1 MNPTFPATPYTG
13 PVIATIDDPVSRQ
26 HLSYDSWLFNERTR
40 NWAAYMSHMQQKQQ
54 ELRIRVLQQQ
64 YQNSM
69 AKFYE
74 QQLREQQLREQQ
86 RQALEAQQQQ
96 EEQRQKQQDQ
106 ADMESYL
113 KEIDEQHQQQARE
126 AEEEAV
132 EDDADAWYEAAEQFA
147 KSCRAEALQERRAER
162 RERQREVRRDRRAF
176 ARADK
181 ALGKLVQDHSEPV
194 EDEVSRAENYNADKP
209 SRTVRYVGADK
220 RKAQRFQA
228 RRQFGSGWAKQQL

>member
-1 MNPTFPATPYTG
+1 MNPTFPATPYPVT
-13 PVIATIDDPVSRQ
+13 VIAAFTDQTVRQ
-26 HLSYDSWLFNERTR
+26 YLGYDSWLYSERVR
-40 NWAAYMSHMQQKQQ
+40 NWTAYVSYVQYKQQQQQ

-74 QQLREQQLREQQ
+74 YQ

-96 EEQRQKQQDQ
+96 HEQEQQEAEMD
-106 ADMESYL
+106 SYL

-126 AEEEAV
+126 VEEEAV

-147 KSCRAEALQERRAER
+147 KSCRAEDLQERRKAR
-162 RERQREVRRDRRAF
+162 REHQREARRDRRAF

-181 ALGKLVQDHSEPV
+181 ALSKLVQDHNEPV
-194 EDEVSRAENYNADKP
+194 EAEVSRAENYNADKP

-220 RKAQRFQA
+220 RKGQRFQA